1 MVENN
6 IKLYRGLFPIKWQKH
21 AKKTRGKIFCTFAPL
36 MLLRGHSKSMYAQI
50 WKFWSSSL
58 LHTFIRFKKT
68 HSCFLCFTYISP
80 FPFSPPPPPPP
91 HPHTHTYIGNL
102 SSPDFIYLYGL
113 RINDSRCQNTSSL
126 LQITI
131 ILTFYQKI
139 KREDL
144 FYYETWRHSKR

>member
-1 MVENN
+1 MKILILLSPAHFHMFQEDPLLLPM
-6 IKLYRGLFPIKWQKH
+6 LYK
-21 AKKTRGKIFCTFAPL
+21 
-36 MLLRGHSKSMYAQI
+36 
-50 WKFWSSSL
+50 
-58 LHTFIRFKKT
+58 
-68 HSCFLCFTYISP
+68 P
-80 FPFSPPPPPPP
+80 FPLPIPPPPPPPP
-91 HPHTHTYIGNL
+91 HTHTHTHTYIGNL

-144 FYYETWRHSKR
+144 FYYET

>member
-21 AKKTRGKIFCTFAPL
+21 VKKTRGKIFCTFAPL

-80 FPFSPPPPPPP
+80 FPFPPPP
-91 HPHTHTYIGNL
+91 HTHTHTHTYIYRKFVKPRFYIFIWITNKRLKMSKYIIFTTNNYYTYFL
-102 SSPDFIYLYGL
+102 SKDKTWGPFLL
-113 RINDSRCQNTSSL
+113 WNMTSL
-126 LQITI
+126 
-131 ILTFYQKI
+131 
-139 KREDL
+139 
-144 FYYETWRHSKR
+144 

>member
-1 MVENN
+1 MQRKPGVKYFVHLRLWCYLGVIRKVCTLKYENFDPPLSCTLSYVSRRPTPASYALN
-6 IKLYRGLFPIKWQKH
+6 KFP
-21 AKKTRGKIFCTFAPL
+21 P
-36 MLLRGHSKSMYAQI
+36 
-50 WKFWSSSL
+50 SL
-58 LHTFIRFKKT
+58 
-68 HSCFLCFTYISP
+68 
-80 FPFSPPPPPPP
+80 SPPPPP
-91 HPHTHTYIGNL
+91 HTHTHTHTYIGNL